1 MAAQARCVL
10 DFAACAAAAT
20 VGWPSVALAIRSAP
34 CSRTPVAVARSP
46 DRHALRA
53 YDTISAHNAEGSL
66 FVPPLV
72 GLAEVDAMRRHDMAA
87 DARARLDASRARTA
101 PARRATAR
109 NIPRAVETDT
119 RRSFDVSDEATRR
132 RKPLFWFF
140 FSGARAN
147 VRRAGKRTA

>member
-66 FVPPLV
+66 FVPPLD
-72 GLAEVDAMRRHDMAA
+72 GLAEVDAMRRHDMA
-87 DARARLDASRARTA
+87 RARLGASRTRAA
-101 PARRATAR
+101 PARRATAL
-109 NIPRAVETDT
+109 NIPRAVESDGS
-119 RRSFDVSDEATRR
+119 SFFVSDEATI
-132 RKPLFWFF
+132 L
-140 FSGARAN
+140 
-147 VRRAGKRTA
+147 